1 MNALELKNVKKEF
14 GGFTL
19 GPLSF
24 AIPKGCIVG
33 LVGENGA
40 GKSTT
45 VRLILDMLSLDGG
58 EISVYGM
65 DSVKNAREIKEL
77 VGVVPDEIGF
87 PMGMNAKQ
95 VGKVMKYTYQSWDEK
110 VYEDYLSRFSLP
122 PKKPFKQYSK
132 GMKMK
137 LGIAVALSH
146 NAKLLILDEAT
157 GGLDPVVRDEI
168 VTVFGEF
175 TRQEDRAV
183 LISSHIVSDLEKIC
197 DYIAFLKGGSLFL
210 YSEKDALLAK
220 YGCWHGTTEDL
231 EGIPARAVMHKKE
244 TPYGVDAVLIREE
257 LPEGVDLS
265 PITMEELFLCM
276 MKEEKK

>member
-24 AIPKGCIVG
+24 AVPKGCIVG

-58 EISVYGM
+58 EISVYGF

-77 VGVVPDEIGF
+77 VGVVPDELGF

-110 VYEDYLSRFSLP
+110 VYEEYLSRFSLP

-157 GGLDPVVRDEI
+157 GGLDPVVRDEV

-197 DYIAFLKGGSLFL
+197 DYIAFLKEGSLFL

-220 YGCWHGTTEDL
+220 YGCWHGTAEDL

-257 LPEGVDLS
+257 LPEGTALS